1 MKLEILEKEMKI
13 IGWNIKIKIKRYEI
27 GKIIRDKKF
36 SNTIWYFIKNYNEFL
51 QFSKDLFLFKGL
63 TNEFHNIF
71 NEEERWINNSF
82 EWENIFDIQRT
93 NDNIDLEEI
102 DPINDIYEI
111 EDKPDED
118 EYPIIIYYDNYAKN
132 ILWISLNKL
141 INTNTDGNK

>member
-1 MKLEILEKEMKI
+1 M
-13 IGWNIKIKIKRYEI
+13 

-102 DPINDIYEI
+102 DPINDTYEI

-118 EYPIIIYYDNYAKN
+118 EYPIIIYYDNYAK
-132 ILWISLNKL
+132 IYYGYL
-141 INTNTDGNK
+141 

>member
-1 MKLEILEKEMKI
+1 M
-13 IGWNIKIKIKRYEI
+13 

-51 QFSKDLFLFKGL
+51 QFLKDLFLFKGL

-102 DPINDIYEI
+102 DPINDTYEI

>member
-102 DPINDIYEI
+102 DPINDTYEI

>member
-1 MKLEILEKEMKI
+1 M
-13 IGWNIKIKIKRYEI
+13 

-82 EWENIFDIQRT
+82 EWENIFDIQKT

-102 DPINDIYEI
+102 DPINDTYET